1 MSSITA
7 IFIDT
12 ISIQRYVFESNKL
25 IENVGA
31 SYIVQSI
38 YGPLLR
44 ESFNTLYKTQCVE
57 HIVNKWKEP
66 NNDKAIGDGDEF
78 GIGYIGGGNA
88 LLFFRQE
95 NTAKEFVETW
105 TKLLLCNAPGVQTAI
120 AKGLFKENTF
130 KDSYKAL
137 HEELKVNKNK
147 FHPIT
152 LPYKFGIT
160 ADCPLSGHSS
170 EVYYESNEEKKY
182 ISSYSFAKISYFF
195 AKINSKNKANEYLE
209 DLRKDEIGEKL
220 DFTTNINQLGQT
232 EGEDN
237 YIAIVHIDGNKM
249 GQKFKDC
256 ESLLKLRQL
265 SINTLSATENAF
277 KNLVKHI
284 INLIENGVFKDVLIL
299 KQSEDNK
306 TFLPLR
312 PIIIGGDDITFV
324 CDGRLGVY
332 FAEKYI
338 EILKSEEH
346 GYNACAG
353 ICIVKTKH
361 PFYRAYKLAEEL
373 CRNSKK
379 QSRDNNDV
387 SCLDFYITSGDI
399 TGSLEDIRKKQS
411 LFTYN
416 STDNELTNGPYI
428 LEKEGTAHRKSIVNL
443 KAGIKNLQQNYSA
456 TKIMELRN
464 AIISGKEK
472 TYIVVEYIK
481 PKLEKIDGDYKPY
494 FDMIELKDFYPE
506 VLL

>member
-1 MSSITA
+1 MSKITA

-44 ESFNTLYKTQCVE
+44 ESFNTLYKTQDVE

-66 NNDKAIGDGDEF
+66 NNDKAIHDGDEF

-95 NTAKEFVETW
+95 DKAKGFVKNW
-105 TKLLLCNAPGVQTAI
+105 TKLLLCKAPGVQTAI
-120 AKGLFKENTF
+120 AKGLFEENTF

-137 HEELKVNKNK
+137 HEGLKVNKNK

-182 ISSYSFAKISYFF
+182 ISSYSFAKI
-195 AKINSKNKANEYLE
+195 NSKDEANKYLK
-209 DLRKDEIGEKL
+209 DLCKDEIGEKY
-220 DFTTNINQLGQT
+220 DFTMNINQLGQT

-284 INLIENGVFKDVLIL
+284 IDLINGVFKDVLVL
-299 KQSEDNK
+299 KQSENNK

-428 LEKEGTAHRKSIVNL
+428 LGSESIVNL